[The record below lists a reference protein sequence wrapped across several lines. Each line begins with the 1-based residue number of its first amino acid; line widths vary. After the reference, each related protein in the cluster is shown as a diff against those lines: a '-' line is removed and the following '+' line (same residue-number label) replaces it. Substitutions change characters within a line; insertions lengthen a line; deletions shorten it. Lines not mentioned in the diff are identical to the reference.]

1 VTSAIILGGLGTHR
15 VVVRRMLLL
24 LPVVGLVVAGLAI
37 AFHAATG
44 NSVNEVLF
52 SGQDALPGLVAQ
64 ASTWSLGAL
73 ALLIVFKGI
82 AYGLSLGSF
91 RGGPTFPA
99 IFLGAAGGIMASRLP
114 GFSFT
119 PAVAVGLG
127 AAVAS
132 VLRLPLS
139 GIVLATLLTVAGGT
153 GDVALIIVGVVVAYV
168 ATLAL
173 SAVAPVR
180 SDAAEP
186 AAATPTRAPDVPAAA
201 PAPGGGGAV

>member
-1 VTSAIILGGLGTHR
+1 
-15 VVVRRMLLL
+15 
-24 LPVVGLVVAGLAI
+24 
-37 AFHAATG
+37 
-44 NSVNEVLF
+44 
-52 SGQDALPGLVAQ
+52 
-64 ASTWSLGAL
+64 
-73 ALLIVFKGI
+73 
-82 AYGLSLGSF
+82 
-91 RGGPTFPA
+91 
-99 IFLGAAGGIMASRLP
+99 MASRLP